1 APLCP
6 SLVAVIV
13 AVPATLPV
21 TSPLELTVATE
32 VLLLDQLTVRP
43 DSGLPLASLGVAV
56 SCTVE
61 PTDTVAEGGATATE
75 ATGTCTTVMADVPL
89 CPSLVAVIVAVPAT
103 LPVTSPLEL
112 TVATVVLLLTQATAR
127 PDSGLPLPSFGVAV
141 SWTVLPSLTDADA
154 GVTATETT
162 GTNVTVMAEVPF
174 FPSDVAVIVADPA
187 PTPVTRPLPVTL
199 ATPALLLVQLTERP
213 DSGVPFA
220 SLGVATSCTVPPTV
234 TFAVAGATST
244 VATDTGGV
252 LPVIATLQTVCV
264 PASEYT
270 VTLAR

>member
-1 APLCP
+1 MLSSSAAVASSPLPEQSAISPAPTNTTEPLAATTVMAAVPDWP
-6 SLVAVIV
+6 SLVAVMVVEPTV
-13 AVPATLPV
+13 A
-21 TSPLELTVATE
+21 PLTRPLGLTVATD
-32 VLLLDQLTVRP
+32 VLPLAHVTVRP
-43 DSGLPLASLGVAV
+43 VSGLPPASFGVAA
-56 SCTVE
+56 SCTVD
-61 PTDTVAEGGATATE
+61 PTCTVAEGGATATE

-89 CPSLVAVIVAVPAT
+89 
-103 LPVTSPLEL
+103 
-112 TVATVVLLLTQATAR
+112 
-127 PDSGLPLPSFGVAV
+127 
-141 SWTVLPSLTDADA
+141 
-154 GVTATETT
+154 
-162 GTNVTVMAEVPF
+162 

-270 VTLAR
+270 VTLARLAAVACSVRNA